1 MPASR
6 EGRLV
11 GRRVIVTRA
20 AERAGGLSGLLRDE
34 GAELVEIAVTR
45 TVDATDGGE
54 AFREAMSRVSRF
66 DWIVVTSPEGARRV
80 SAMLTECGVSR
91 GSLSCRVAAVGRAT
105 AEAIGGADLVPATQT
120 GESLGAVFPAGTGRV
135 LLAVA
140 ETAGTDFETAAREKG
155 WTVERVHSYR
165 TVAVRPADVDRHD
178 IDHHD
183 IIARITSCD
192 AITFTAASSVEAWV
206 EAFGVVVPPVVVAMG
221 PQTAHALHRHG
232 ITGVTVAAEQTL
244 AGIVAAIP

>member
-1 MPASR
+1 MPTPRA
-6 EGRLV
+6 GRLV

-20 AERAGGLSGLLRDE
+20 AERAGGLSALLRDE

-45 TVDATDGGE
+45 TDDATDGGR
-54 AFREAMSRVSRF
+54 AFREAMSRVSQF

-80 SAMLTECGVSR
+80 SALLAELGVARS
-91 GSLSCRVAAVGRAT
+91 SVACRVAAVGRAT
-105 AEAIGGADLVPATQT
+105 AELIGGADLVPSTQT
-120 GESLGAVFPAGTGRV
+120 SQSLGELFPTGTGRV

-140 ETAGTDFETAAREKG
+140 ESAGTDFETVARDKG
-155 WTVERVHSYR
+155 WMVERVHSYR
-165 TVAVRPADVDRHD
+165 TVAVRPADADRD
-178 IDHHD
+178 DAVLLI
-183 IIARITSCD
+183 RSCD

-221 PQTAHALHRHG
+221 PQTARTLQRCG
-232 ITGVTVAAEQTL
+232 ITGVTVAAEQSL